1 MYEELTC
8 FKAYDIRGEIDI
20 NINEEI
26 AYRVGRSVAQ
36 HFNSKSIVVGFDAR
50 KTSPDFAKAVG
61 QGIMDAGSDLIDI
74 GLAGTE
80 EMYWAVSNFSAS
92 AGIMVTASHNP
103 INYNGMKIVKSGSR
117 PLDDNEDFKAIK
129 NLAETEKWTKTDNK
143 GSHLDYS
150 DEARSD
156 YVTKVMS
163 FVNRNELKP
172 LKIVI
177 NSGNG
182 AAGPTFDAIEKKLN
196 TNYPKIEFV
205 RVDHIPDST
214 FPNGIPNPL
223 LLENHHKTADIV
235 KNAGADFGVAFDG
248 DFDRCFFF
256 DETGKF
262 VPGEYLV
269 GLLASI
275 FLEKEQ
281 GATIVHDPRVIWN
294 TQDIVSQKGGK
305 AEQSK
310 TGHAFI
316 KQTMRKHEAV
326 YGGEMSAHHYFR
338 DFAYC
343 DSGMIPWLLVAEL
356 VSIKNQSLGDLVK
369 DRVSSFPS
377 SGEINFKVKDADS
390 SITSVLEN
398 YRTQA
403 KTLDEMDGFSLT
415 IDDWRFNLRKSNTE
429 PLVRLNVESKGTSI
443 NLDEQVKK
451 ISKSIK
457 ISLIISRCYQ
467 KNNQKQF
474 WIRNQYFYMFLF
486 GKNNCFF

>member
-20 NINEEI
+20 NINEAI

-50 KTSPDFAKAVG
+50 ETSPAFAKAVG
-61 QGIMDAGSDLIDI
+61 QGIMDAGSNLIDI

-92 AGIMVTASHNP
+92 AGIVVTASHNP

-117 PLDDNEDFKAIK
+117 PLNDNEDFKAIK
-129 NLAETEKWTKTDNK
+129 NLAETEKWAKTDNK

-150 DEARSD
+150 NQARSD
-156 YVTKVMS
+156 YVTKVLS
-163 FVNRNELKP
+163 FVNRNKLKP

-196 TNYPKIEFV
+196 TNNPKIEFV
-205 RVDHIPDST
+205 RVDHTPDST

-223 LLENHHKTADIV
+223 LHENHHKTADIV
-235 KNAGADFGVAFDG
+235 KNVGADFGVAFDG

-377 SGEINFKVKDADS
+377 SGEINFKVKDADN
-390 SITSVLEN
+390 SISSVLEN
-398 YRTQA
+398 YQSQA
-403 KTLDEMDGFSLT
+403 KTFDKTDGFSLI

-429 PLVRLNVESKGTSI
+429 PLVRLNIESKGTSI
-443 NLDEQVKK
+443 NLDDQVKK
-451 ISKSIK
+451 ISKLL
-457 ISLIISRCYQ
+457 ISAS
-467 KNNQKQF
+467 
-474 WIRNQYFYMFLF
+474 
-486 GKNNCFF
+486 

>member
-20 NINEEI
+20 NINEAI

-50 KTSPDFAKAVG
+50 ETSPAFAKAVG
-61 QGIMDAGSDLIDI
+61 QGIMDAGSNLIDI

-150 DEARSD
+150 DQARSD

-205 RVDHIPDST
+205 RVDHTPDST

-223 LLENHHKTADIV
+223 LPENHHKTADIV
-235 KNAGADFGVAFDG
+235 KNVGADFGVAFDG

-443 NLDEQVKK
+443 NLNEQVKK
-451 ISKSIK
+451 ISKLLK
-457 ISLIISRCYQ
+457 
-467 KNNQKQF
+467 
-474 WIRNQYFYMFLF
+474 
-486 GKNNCFF
+486 

>member
-50 KTSPDFAKAVG
+50 ETSPAFAKAVG
-61 QGIMDAGSDLIDI
+61 QGIMDAGSNLIDI

-117 PLDDNEDFKAIK
+117 PLDDYEDFKVIK

-196 TNYPKIEFV
+196 TNYAKIEFV
-205 RVDHIPDST
+205 RADHTPDST

-223 LLENHHKTADIV
+223 LPENHHKTADIV
-235 KNAGADFGVAFDG
+235 KNVGADFGVAFDG

-443 NLDEQVKK
+443 NLNEQVKK
-451 ISKSIK
+451 ISKLLK
-457 ISLIISRCYQ
+457 
-467 KNNQKQF
+467 
-474 WIRNQYFYMFLF
+474 
-486 GKNNCFF
+486 